1 MDITITMVQEEIF
14 GAIKDFMVKHDV
26 VTAGKEVEINLVAG
40 RGPNGY
46 SAVISTKG
54 DVASI
59 IPTGP
64 INRAAVT
71 PTPVVEEQKV
81 TAPPT
86 PNLFDTDLPA
96 DPKAAMR
103 AKKAA
108 PKPDIA
114 NTVKEEVDALF
125 AQEHELTEEVEDV
138 AETED
143 VLFGAE

>member
-26 VTAGKEVEINLVAG
+26 ITVGKEVEINLVAG

-64 INRAAVT
+64 ISRAAVT
-71 PTPVVEEQKV
+71 PPPQVEEQV

-86 PNLFDTDLPA
+86 PNLFAVDLPA

-114 NTVKEEVDALF
+114 TTVKEEVDALF
-125 AQEHELTEEVEDV
+125 AQENELGEEVEDV